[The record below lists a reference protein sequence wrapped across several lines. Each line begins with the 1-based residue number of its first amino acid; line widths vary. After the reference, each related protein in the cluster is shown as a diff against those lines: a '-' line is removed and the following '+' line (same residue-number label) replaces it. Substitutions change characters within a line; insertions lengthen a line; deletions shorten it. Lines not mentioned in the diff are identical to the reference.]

1 MTPARQPGQCPDPPR
16 LTWPIGQWNPSCV
29 KAIPEQLVAQVVSDI
44 SERMADPQ
52 YIQIAVGRF
61 VQSQPAI
68 SQFLS
73 ARASAFGGEAVI
85 HAAFHSDIVSEC
97 FLRQLGRDMLPEVG
111 FQDLDRVAQDG
122 SLAKLADEQ
131 PAIANYLASNVE
143 GDALRDVIALVARA
157 LASVV

>member
-1 MTPARQPGQCPDPPR
+1 M
-16 LTWPIGQWNPSCV
+16 
-29 KAIPEQLVAQVVSDI
+29 
-44 SERMADPQ
+44 
-52 YIQIAVGRF
+52 
-61 VQSQPAI
+61 
-68 SQFLS
+68 
-73 ARASAFGGEAVI
+73 
-85 HAAFHSDIVSEC
+85 
-97 FLRQLGRDMLPEVG
+97 RQLGRDMLPEVG